1 MWFLIK
7 ILIDINV
14 YEINVQYYSRFD
26 NANILDI
33 YKKNIFLKS
42 VHDCRFLCFFVNIFY
57 VVKFTLFNLFRG
69 KAIS

>member
-7 ILIDINV
+7 IFIDINV

-33 YKKNIFLKS
+33 AKKNIFIK
-42 VHDCRFLCFFVNIFY
+42 
-57 VVKFTLFNLFRG
+57 
-69 KAIS
+69 ISS